1 MDKTEQES
9 TGKAGKITAKISDFR
24 NGLRIYEQVQL
35 VRIKSR
41 DCSLLIMEDY
51 FPAIGSIHGDVDL
64 VMEDDVVRMSNVNG
78 FYLHRNNE
86 FSLLIAE
93 ETAEERAEAFA
104 VKDDEV
110 EDADTDR

>member
-1 MDKTEQES
+1 MSDTNQES
-9 TGKAGKITAKISDFR
+9 IGKAGKIQAKISDFK
-24 NGLRIYEQVQL
+24 NGLRIYDSVQL

-64 VMEDDVVRMSNVNG
+64 VMADDVVHLTNIDG

-93 ETAEERAEAFA
+93 ETPEERAETFA
-104 VKDDEV
+104 VKNEEV
-110 EDADTDR
+110 QNADSDH